1 MTVTDEATAR
11 PLDVFVA
18 GGGYVGLS
26 LALALKQGAPALSVA
41 VADPAPAGA
50 AARDG
55 RASAIASAARD
66 MLEALGVWQRLAP
79 LAQPV
84 EDMIVTD
91 SRTRDPVRPVFLT
104 FARSAD
110 GSAPFAHMVPNG
122 ALVAALSDAA
132 DAAGVERLQGL
143 GVRNFSMRPG
153 FAEITLSDGSLRRAA
168 LLVAADGAK
177 SRLRALAGIQTVGW
191 GYGQSGIV
199 VTVSHERP
207 HNGRAEEHFLPAGP
221 FAILPLAGNRSSLVW
236 TEQTDAADRLV
247 AADAFTFAIELERRF
262 GHHLGALT
270 VEGTPRAYPLA
281 LMIARRFVGPRF
293 ALCGDAAHAIHPVA
307 GQGLNLGFKDAAA
320 LAESVV
326 EAARLGL
333 DPGAASVLARYE
345 RWRRFDTV
353 QMGMVTDGLN
363 RLFSNDNP
371 ALRIARDVGLGL
383 VDRMPGLK
391 RRFIGVAA
399 DAGSSGP
406 RLLRGEA
413 L

>member
-1 MTVTDEATAR
+1 MTATDDAAAP
-11 PLDVFVA
+11 PLDVLVA
-18 GGGYVGLS
+18 GGGYVGLA
-26 LALALKQGAPALSVA
+26 LALALKRGAPSLDIA
-41 VADPAPAGA
+41 VVDPAPQGA

-55 RASAIASAARD
+55 RASAIASAARE
-66 MLEALGVWQRLAP
+66 MLAALGVWQVLEP
-79 LAQPV
+79 IAQPV

-104 FARSAD
+104 FSREEGSA
-110 GSAPFAHMVPNG
+110 APFAHMVPNG

-132 DAAGVERLQGL
+132 DQAGVTRISGC
-143 GVRNFSMRPG
+143 GVTDFETGTAFQRV
-153 FAEITLSDGSLRRAA
+153 TLTDGSVRRAR
-168 LLVAADGAK
+168 LLVAADGAR

-199 VTVSHERP
+199 VTVKHERP
-207 HNGRAEEHFLPAGP
+207 HHGRAEEHFLPAGP
-221 FAILPLAGNRSSLVW
+221 FAILPLPDNRSSLVW
-236 TEQTDAADRLV
+236 TERTEAAERLV
-247 AADAFTFAIELERRF
+247 AGDSFTFAIELERRF
-262 GHHLGALT
+262 GHHLGAIT
-270 VEGTPRAYPLA
+270 AEGTPRAYPLG

-293 ALCGDAAHAIHPVA
+293 ALCGDSAHAIHPVA

-326 EAARLGL
+326 EAARLGS
-333 DPGAASVLARYE
+333 DPGSAEALARYE

-371 ALRIARDVGLGL
+371 ALRIMRDVGLGL
-383 VDRMPGLK
+383 VDRLPTLK
-391 RRFIGVAA
+391 RRFIGAA
-399 DAGSSGP
+399 AEADPAAP

-413 L
+413 I